1 MSVLGAPGTGED
13 LPPTSRLLPSAASR
27 VGLVVAALLVIASLF
42 VPLWHMTF
50 VAHQYPEGL
59 DLWIYSHDLVGC
71 DDGNDLT
78 EINVLNH
85 YIGMAELQPADFN
98 ELKWLP
104 LVIGLII
111 VLTFRVAA
119 IGNLRSLV
127 DILVLAGYFGAFSLW
142 SFWYRLGYYGENL
155 DPKASVQVEP
165 VMPPIFGYKLV
176 GQFDVWSYPTTG
188 SYLFFGFG
196 LLLVAALWLT
206 WRSASALNQNDA

>member
-1 MSVLGAPGTGED
+1 MASLYDRFLKALGRPLTP
-13 LPPTSRLLPSAASR
+13 LSRA
-27 VGLVVAALLVIASLF
+27 LVTLAALLIVASLF

-50 VAHQYPEGL
+50 VAQQYPEGL
-59 DLWIYSHDLVGC
+59 DLWIYSHDLVGG

-85 YIGMAELQPADFN
+85 YIGMAELQPADFS

-119 IGNLRSLV
+119 IGDLRSLV
-127 DILVLAGYFGAFSLW
+127 DVIVLAAYFGAFSLW
-142 SFWYRLGYYGENL
+142 SFWYRLGYYGANL

-165 VMPPIFGYKLV
+165 FMPPIFGYKLV
-176 GQFDVWSYPTTG
+176 GQFDVWSYPTWG
-188 SYLFFGFG
+188 SYLFFTFG
-196 LLLVAALWLT
+196 LLLATAVWLT
-206 WRSASALNQNDA
+206 WRSGERVTQDEV